1 MSFLGLLGNFGS
13 MSGLM
18 NMATA
23 GLNVSQAIQGF
34 SGGSSKNTASET
46 MTKEELS
53 STLDSYMAEMK
64 EKYASLG
71 IEFPNF
77 DQMMGNEYF
86 LSQEEQDHML
96 EAAQDFSVKKSAYQ
110 TAMQNQMSRYKED
123 LETAKSD
130 VFKEY
135 HYIPDTDGSYPKLD
149 ADGYP
154 YCEPGK
160 ETEDQA
166 EERQHW
172 ELKNKRAAED
182 AQVADMEDGEIE
194 ALSGGEKSAGP
205 FTEAMSDL
213 SKDYSSLNRLME
225 DPDATIEIN
234 GEQCNMERI
243 MKEVQRESTLSSLEN
258 EVDELKKTMPSKLK
272 GLVNGNPG
280 DFADA
285 KSVMSDWSKELFD
298 EYDTWGVIQNGMSA
312 YDECESKTE
321 AAYEVSDY
329 KFYQDKIKDNI
340 QQLKDK
346 MQNAMANME
355 DWQLD
360 QYAMEYTV

>member
-18 NMATA
+18 NIATA
-23 GLNVSQAIQGF
+23 GLNVSNAVQGF
-34 SGGSSKNTASET
+34 SGGGSKNKASES

-71 IEFPNF
+71 IEFPDF
-77 DQMMGNEYF
+77 EGMMGNEYF
-86 LSQEEQDHML
+86 LSKAEQDDML
-96 EAAQDFSVKKSAYQ
+96 AAAQNFSVKKSAYQ

-135 HYIPDTDGSYPKLD
+135 HYEFDSNGNPKLD

-154 YCEPGK
+154 KCFEGK
-160 ETEDQA
+160 EDDEA
-166 EERQHW
+166 SELRSHW
-172 ELKNKRAAED
+172 ELKRKRAAED
-182 AQVADMEDGEIE
+182 EQVSDMEDGEIDAMSE
-194 ALSGGEKSAGP
+194 ENQSAGP
-205 FTEAMSDL
+205 FTEAMSEL
-213 SKDYSSLNRLME
+213 SKDFSGLNRLME
-225 DPDATIEIN
+225 DPDATIEVN

-243 MKEVQRESTLSSLEN
+243 MKEVQRESTLSSLEK
-258 EVDELKKTMPSKLK
+258 EVDELKETMPSVLK

-280 DFADA
+280 DFGAA
-285 KSVMSDWSKELFD
+285 RGAMSDWTKELFD
-298 EYDTWGVIQNGMSA
+298 EYDTWGVVQNGMSA
-312 YDECESKTE
+312 YDECERKTE
-321 AAYEVSDY
+321 AAYNVSDY
-329 KFYQDKIKDNI
+329 KFYQDKIKDNVKN
-340 QQLKDK
+340 LKDK
-346 MQNAMANME
+346 LQGAISNME